1 MKMKSEEIENGI
13 KFAKENSML
22 FGRIELLRKEP
33 LLIIDVSHNPAGMNA
48 LIETIEL
55 HFPNI
60 KLWNF
65 VFGCMADKDISG
77 MLSEIKKI
85 CNVLICC
92 TPNIERAAKSQL
104 LEEIANSLNFS
115 KLKLYETVKDA
126 VNYALNL
133 NMPTV
138 IAGSFYLIEETI
150 HYLKDEVNW
159 SINDSNSLFNSKNNL

>member
-1 MKMKSEEIENGI
+1 MKSEEIENGI
-13 KFAKENSML
+13 KFAKENSKL

-48 LIETIEL
+48 LIDTIEL

-65 VFGCMADKDISG
+65 VFGCMADKDIAG
-77 MLSEIKKI
+77 MLCEIKRI
-85 CNVLICC
+85 CNELICC
-92 TPNIERAAKSQL
+92 SPTIERAAKVQL
-104 LEEIANSLNFS
+104 LKEVAKEINFAN
-115 KLKLYETVKDA
+115 LKFYETVKEA

-138 IAGSFYLIEETI
+138 IAGSFYLIEEAI

-159 SINDSNSLFNSKNNL
+159 EVNNSHYQLNNMNN